1 MMRKNLDD
9 SGPIRCADVFDF
21 PPRIPGAPPP
31 AEMLDG
37 LRAALAAANAGTLV
51 VHRPQRLSEPL
62 PRGEGHFHLAP
73 ELFLQLSGWTEFR
86 FPQGHCR
93 VTPGQA
99 LLVPPQ
105 LRHDERVGSGEA
117 GEPFCNLVLYAEAP
131 SLTCHLAHE
140 SSPGRPGIRHLEA
153 CEHAQVGRI
162 HDWLFD
168 ASRSPEAPPDASK
181 PAWGE
186 VQARALVAA
195 ALAGVLHLLQTDSQ
209 PGREPTL
216 VARLRVLIQN
226 QLGDHTLSVRRLA
239 EQSGCTADYLSHLFR
254 EVSGETLIG
263 CINRLRMERAA
274 RLLRETTLAGKEVAW
289 ACGFAAPSYFI
300 RTFRAHHGMTPKAW
314 RDGPTDA
321 ASEGSGAVPSAP

>member
-1 MMRKNLDD
+1 MMRKNLDNF
-9 SGPIRCADVFDF
+9 GPIRCADVFDF
-21 PPRIPGAPPP
+21 PPRIPGASPP

-73 ELFLQLSGWTEFR
+73 ELFLQLSGWTDFR

-105 LRHDERVGSGEA
+105 LRHDERVGVGAA

-140 SSPGRPGIRHLEA
+140 PSPGRPGIRHLEA

-168 ASRSPEAPPDASK
+168 ASRSPEAPPDATT

-254 EVSGETLIG
+254 EVTGEALIG
-263 CINRLRMERAA
+263 CINRLRMERAS
-274 RLLRETTLAGKEVAW
+274 RLLRETTLAVKEVAW

-300 RTFRAHHGMTPKAW
+300 RSFRAHHGATPKVW
-314 RDGPTDA
+314 RDGA
-321 ASEGSGAVPSAP
+321 GPSASTG

>member
-1 MMRKNLDD
+1 MMQKILDT

-21 PPRIPGAPPP
+21 PARVPGAPPP

-73 ELFLQLSGWTEFR
+73 ELFLQLSGWTDFR
-86 FPQGHCR
+86 FPQGHSR

-105 LRHDERVGSGEA
+105 LRHDERVGVGAA

-131 SLTCHLAHE
+131 TLTCHLAHE
-140 SSPGRPGIRHLEA
+140 RSPGRPGIRHLET
-153 CEHAQVGRI
+153 CEHAQVGRL

-168 ASRSPEAPPDASK
+168 ASRSPETPADPAA
-181 PAWGE
+181 PAWGD

-195 ALAGVLHLLQTDSQ
+195 TLAGVLHLLQDQGGQ

-216 VARLRVLIQN
+216 IARLRVLIQN

-274 RLLRETTLAGKEVAW
+274 RLLRETTLSGKEVAW

-300 RTFRAHHGMTPKAW
+300 RTFRSHHGVTPKAW
-314 RDGPTDA
+314 RED
-321 ASEGSGAVPSAP
+321 AVPSAP

>member
-1 MMRKNLDD
+1 MMQKILDT

-21 PPRIPGAPPP
+21 PARVPGAPPP

-37 LRAALAAANAGTLV
+37 LRAALAAANAGKLV

-73 ELFLQLSGWTEFR
+73 ELFLQLSGWTDFR

-105 LRHDERVGSGEA
+105 LRHDERVGVGAA

-131 SLTCHLAHE
+131 TLTCHLAHE
-140 SSPGRPGIRHLEA
+140 RSPGRPGIRHLET
-153 CEHAQVGRI
+153 CEHAQVGRL

-168 ASRSPEAPPDASK
+168 ASRSPETPADPAA
-181 PAWGE
+181 PAWGDM
-186 VQARALVAA
+186 QARALVAA
-195 ALAGVLHLLQTDSQ
+195 TLAGVLHLLQDQGGQ

-216 VARLRVLIQN
+216 IARLRVLIQN

-274 RLLRETTLAGKEVAW
+274 RLLRETTLSGKEVAW

-300 RTFRAHHGMTPKAW
+300 RTFRSHHGVTPKAW
-314 RDGPTDA
+314 RED
-321 ASEGSGAVPSAP
+321 AVPSAS

>member
-1 MMRKNLDD
+1 
-9 SGPIRCADVFDF
+9 
-21 PPRIPGAPPP
+21 
-31 AEMLDG
+31 MLDG
-37 LRAALAAANAGTLV
+37 LRAALTAANAGTLV

-73 ELFLQLSGWTEFR
+73 ELFLQLSGWTDFR

-105 LRHDERVGSGEA
+105 LRHDERVGRGDH
-117 GEPFCNLVLYAEAP
+117 GEPFRNLVLYAEAP
-131 SLTCHLAHE
+131 TLTCHLAHE
-140 SSPGRPGIRHLEA
+140 LSPGRPGIHHLEA

-168 ASRSPEAPPDASK
+168 ASRSPEATPDAAT

-209 PGREPTL
+209 PGREPAL
-216 VARLRVLIQN
+216 IARLRVLIQN

-274 RLLRETTLAGKEVAW
+274 RLLRETTLSGKEVAW

-300 RTFRAHHGMTPKAW
+300 RTFRTHHGVTPKAW
-314 RDGPTDA
+314 RED
-321 ASEGSGAVPSAP
+321 AVPSAP

>member
-1 MMRKNLDD
+1 MMQKILDT

-21 PPRIPGAPPP
+21 PARVPGAPPP

-73 ELFLQLSGWTEFR
+73 ELFLQLSGWTDFR

-105 LRHDERVGSGEA
+105 LRHDERVGVGAA

-131 SLTCHLAHE
+131 TLTCHLAHE
-140 SSPGRPGIRHLEA
+140 RSPGRPGIRHLET
-153 CEHAQVGRI
+153 CEHAQVGRL

-168 ASRSPEAPPDASK
+168 ASRSPETPADPAA
-181 PAWGE
+181 PAWGDM
-186 VQARALVAA
+186 QARALVAA
-195 ALAGVLHLLQTDSQ
+195 TLAGVLHLLQDQGGQ

-216 VARLRVLIQN
+216 IARLRVLIQN

-274 RLLRETTLAGKEVAW
+274 RLLRETTLSGKEVAW

-300 RTFRAHHGMTPKAW
+300 RTFRSHHGVTPKAW
-314 RDGPTDA
+314 RED
-321 ASEGSGAVPSAP
+321 AVPSAP

>member
-1 MMRKNLDD
+1 MMQKILDT
-9 SGPIRCADVFDF
+9 SGPIRCAEVFDF
-21 PPRIPGAPPP
+21 PPRIPGTPPP

-73 ELFLQLSGWTEFR
+73 ELFLQLSGWTDFR

-105 LRHDERVGSGEA
+105 LRHDERVGVGAA

-131 SLTCHLAHE
+131 TLTCHLAHE
-140 SSPGRPGIRHLEA
+140 RSSGRPGIRHLET
-153 CEHAQVGRI
+153 CEHAQVGRL

-168 ASRSPEAPPDASK
+168 ASRSPETPADPAA
-181 PAWGE
+181 PAWGD

-195 ALAGVLHLLQTDSQ
+195 TLAGVLHLLQDQGGQ

-216 VARLRVLIQN
+216 IARLRVLIQN

-274 RLLRETTLAGKEVAW
+274 RLLRETTLSGKEVAW

-300 RTFRAHHGMTPKAW
+300 RTFRSHHGVTPKAW
-314 RDGPTDA
+314 REGPIEA
-321 ASEGSGAVPSAP
+321 AMAGAVPSAP

>member
-1 MMRKNLDD
+1 MMQKILDT

-51 VHRPQRLSEPL
+51 IHRPQRLSEPL

-73 ELFLQLSGWTEFR
+73 ELFLQLSGWTDFR
-86 FPQGHCR
+86 FPQGLCR

-105 LRHDERVGSGEA
+105 LRHDERVGHGDH
-117 GEPFCNLVLYAEAP
+117 GEPFRNLVLYAEAP
-131 SLTCHLAHE
+131 TLTCHLAHE
-140 SSPGRPGIRHLEA
+140 LSPGRPGIHHLEA

-168 ASRSPEAPPDASK
+168 ASRSPEAPPDAAT

-209 PGREPTL
+209 PGREPAL
-216 VARLRVLIQN
+216 IARLRVLIQN

-274 RLLRETTLAGKEVAW
+274 RLLRETTLSGKEVAW

-300 RTFRAHHGMTPKAW
+300 RTFRTHHGVTPKAW
-314 RDGPTDA
+314 RED
-321 ASEGSGAVPSAP
+321 AVPSAP

>member
-1 MMRKNLDD
+1 
-9 SGPIRCADVFDF
+9 
-21 PPRIPGAPPP
+21 
-31 AEMLDG
+31 MLDG

-73 ELFLQLSGWTEFR
+73 ELFLQLAGWTEFR

-105 LRHDERVGSGEA
+105 LRHDERVGPGEA

-140 SSPGRPGIRHLEA
+140 PSPGRPGIRHLEA

-168 ASRSPEAPPDASK
+168 ASRSPEAPPDAST

-254 EVSGETLIG
+254 EVTGETLIG

-300 RTFRAHHGMTPKAW
+300 RTFRAHHGVTPRAW
-314 RDGPTDA
+314 RAGTT
-321 ASEGSGAVPSAP
+321 EGAVPSAP